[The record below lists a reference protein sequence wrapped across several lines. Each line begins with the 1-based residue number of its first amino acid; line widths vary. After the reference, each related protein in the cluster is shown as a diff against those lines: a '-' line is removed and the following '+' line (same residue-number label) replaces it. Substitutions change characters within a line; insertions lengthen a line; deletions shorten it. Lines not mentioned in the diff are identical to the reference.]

1 MFTHRQSR
9 LASRMMSGLA
19 ICGAV
24 LTWACNA
31 SQPRCEGPRA
41 AHAEGSWRLAIRVPD
56 SVRQGDAVPLAL
68 VLQNV
73 GESAIDPQLGL
84 PSDVDFVVTR
94 PGDTI
99 QVWRKLHGFKVRMGA
114 LLKRVVAPGDSV
126 RIEERWD
133 QRGNDGEL
141 VRRGVY
147 CVRGNLTTEGLNSLR
162 TEAAT
167 IRIVP

>member
-1 MFTHRQSR
+1 MLTLHQVRIVSR
-9 LASRMMSGLA
+9 VVMSGLA
-19 ICGAV
+19 ICG
-24 LTWACNA
+24 LTWACRA
-31 SQPRCEGPRA
+31 PQPDCEGPHA
-41 AHAEGSWRLAIRVPD
+41 AHAAGSWRLAIRVPD
-56 SVRQGDAVPLAL
+56 SVRGGDVVPLAL
-68 VLQNV
+68 ILQNV
-73 GESAIDPQLGL
+73 GESAIDPRLNL
-84 PSDVDFVVTR
+84 PSDADFVVTR

-99 QVWRKLHGFKVRMGA
+99 QVWRRFHGFEIRMGA

-126 RIEERWD
+126 RIEARWD